1 MSEPKRPLF
10 GDNEVTSV
18 LKTAKAAF
26 SFVFIANIAT
36 NILYM
41 ALPVFTTQVY
51 GRVLQS
57 QSQETLFVL
66 AVGCVFAFL
75 IFSVLEALK
84 GLSLIGYGMV
94 FDRALSQRCWA
105 RCSMRR

>member
-1 MSEPKRPLF
+1 M
-10 GDNEVTSV
+10 
-18 LKTAKAAF
+18 
-26 SFVFIANIAT
+26 FVFIANIAT

-66 AVGCVFAFL
+66 GVCTLFAFL
-75 IFSVLEALK
+75 IMTILGPVLIAGGILRGGGRWTAAGAVEPESCRRVFAREGLAPQFALPW
-84 GLSLIGYGMV
+84 
-94 FDRALSQRCWA
+94 FQWD
-105 RCSMRR
+105 

>member
-51 GRVLQS
+51 GRVLQ
-57 QSQETLFVL
+57 
-66 AVGCVFAFL
+66 
-75 IFSVLEALK
+75 
-84 GLSLIGYGMV
+84 
-94 FDRALSQRCWA
+94 
-105 RCSMRR
+105 